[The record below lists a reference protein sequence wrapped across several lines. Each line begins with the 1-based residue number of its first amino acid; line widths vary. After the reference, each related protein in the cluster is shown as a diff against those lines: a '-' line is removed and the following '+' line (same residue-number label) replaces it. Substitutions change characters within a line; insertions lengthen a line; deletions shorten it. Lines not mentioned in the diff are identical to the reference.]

1 MGGKAKGIGAGILG
15 GAAVGFGASQLGKKS
30 KKSKTAQ
37 YIERP
42 GEALLKDMPN
52 YEQAAQKA
60 TAARLAEIERV
71 MPGATAQRQQAGDI
85 TAAWMRRELPQD
97 VQEQTMRNIAEFG
110 GAGFNPATAGRA
122 GGFQMAQGMVP
133 RQFGLQSTQLQE
145 KGISTAMGWQQL
157 ADSFA
162 YDPFEASQYASPSQA
177 YGQQKASAIAYDEKV
192 NAANQ
197 AAQTNK
203 MIGTIGTVAAIG
215 AAPFTGGASLSF
227 LPTTMGMMG
236 GGSAGGAGGGGGG
249 GMGGI
254 GQFGGGGGMG
264 FTNPFAAQSVTGYKG
279 QTYVPE
285 QGGSFYRLASS
296 SAYGR

>member
-1 MGGKAKGIGAGILG
+1 MGGSAKTIGAGIVG
-15 GAAVGFGASQLGKKS
+15 GAGAALGINALKGKGS
-30 KKSKTAQ
+30 KNSDTAQ

-42 GEALLKDMPN
+42 GEALLQDLPQ
-52 YEQAAQKA
+52 YTEAAEKA

-71 MPGATAQRQQAGDI
+71 MPGATAQREQASNIIQQMQRGEI
-85 TAAWMRRELPQD
+85 PKD
-97 VQEQTMRNIAEFG
+97 VQEQTMRSIAEYG

-122 GGFQMAQGMVP
+122 GGFQMAQGLVP
-133 RQFGLQSTQLQE
+133 RQFGQTSLGLQQAGS
-145 KGISTAMGWQQL
+145 SAAMSWQQL

-203 MIGTIGTVAAIG
+203 MIGTIGTVAAVA

-236 GGSAGGAGGGGGG
+236 GGSAGGGGGG

-254 GQFGGGGGMG
+254 GQFGGGAGMG
-264 FTNPFAAQSVTGYKG
+264 FTNPFGPKPITGYGG
-279 QTYVPE
+279 QTFVPE
-285 QGGSFYRLASS
+285 QGGNFYRATSS
-296 SAYGR
+296 SVFGR

>member
-1 MGGKAKGIGAGILG
+1 MGGKAK
-15 GAAVGFGASQLGKKS
+15 KS
-30 KKSKTAQ
+30 NIAK

-42 GEALLKDMPN
+42 GVALAKDLPS
-52 YEQAAQKA
+52 YTKSARKA

-71 MPGATAQRQQAGDI
+71 MPGATAQRRQASDI
-85 TAAWMRRELPQD
+85 TASWMRGELPQD

-162 YDPFEASQYASPSQA
+162 YDPFETAGFVGPSQS
-177 YGQQKASAIAYDEKV
+177 YGQQKAAAAAYDDKI

-197 AAQTNK
+197 ASKTNQI
-203 MIGTIGTVAAIG
+203 IGAVGTAVAIG
-215 AAPFTGGASLSF
+215 AAPFTGGASLGLLGTT
-227 LPTTMGMMG
+227 LPMMG
-236 GGSAGGAGGGGGG
+236 GGSAGGGDGGGG
-249 GMGGI
+249 GGI
-254 GQFGGGGGMG
+254 GQFGGGSGMG
-264 FTNPFAAQSVTGYKG
+264 FTNPLAGGFM
-279 QTYVPE
+279 
-285 QGGSFYRLASS
+285 QGGMQPGTNLTGMFQ
-296 SAYGR
+296 SATGTVPKATLPVYGR

>member
-1 MGGKAKGIGAGILG
+1 MGGSA
-15 GAAVGFGASQLGKKS
+15 

-42 GEALLKDMPN
+42 GVALAKDLPS
-52 YEQAAQKA
+52 YTESAQKA

-71 MPGATAQRQQAGDI
+71 LPGATAQRQQASDI
-85 TAAWMRRELPQD
+85 TAAWMRGELPKD
-97 VQEQTMRNIAEFG
+97 VQQQTMRNIAEFG

-162 YDPFEASQYASPSQA
+162 YDPFETAAFVGPSQS
-177 YGQQKASAIAYDEKV
+177 YGQQKASAAAYDAKV

-197 AAQTNK
+197 ASQTNK

-215 AAPFTGGASLSF
+215 AAPFTDGASLGLLGTT
-227 LPTTMGMMG
+227 LPMMG
-236 GGSAGGAGGGGGG
+236 GGSAGGGGGG
-249 GMGGI
+249 GGI
-254 GQFGGGGGMG
+254 GQFGGGGME
-264 FTNPFAAQSVTGYKG
+264 FTNPFGAKPVAGYGG
-279 QTYVPE
+279 QTYVPS
-285 QGGSFYRLASS
+285 QGGDFYKPISGS
-296 SAYGR
+296 IYGK

>member
-30 KKSKTAQ
+30 KKSNTAQ

-52 YEQAAQKA
+52 FEKAANKA

-71 MPGATAQRQQAGDI
+71 MPGATAQRGQASDI
-85 TAAWMRRELPQD
+85 ISSWMRAELPKD
-97 VQEQTMRNIAEFG
+97 AQEQTMRSIAEYG
-110 GAGFNPATAGRA
+110 GAGFNPATAGRS

-133 RQFGLQSTQLQE
+133 RQYGLQATQLQE
-145 KGISTAMGWQQL
+145 KGVSTAMGWQQL
-157 ADSFA
+157 ADAFA
-162 YDPFEASQYASPSQA
+162 YDPFEASQFAGPSQA
-177 YGQQKASAIAYDEKV
+177 YGQQKASAVAYDTKI
-192 NAANQ
+192 NAENQ
-197 AAQTNK
+197 AAATNK

-236 GGSAGGAGGGGGG
+236 GGSAGGAGGSGGGG
-249 GMGGI
+249 I
-254 GQFGGGGGMG
+254 SQFGSGGG
-264 FTNPFAAQSVTGYKG
+264 FTNPFASQPVSGYGG
-279 QTYVPE
+279 QTYIPS
-285 QGGSFYRLASS
+285 QGGNFYKPSS
-296 SAYGR
+296 GSITAPVYGR